1 MERLRPEKLENKLGY
16 RFRNEELLLTAL
28 THTSFA
34 HENNVKSYERLEFL
48 GDAVIDLLLSTILY
62 QEFTNLNEGT
72 MAQIKAAVASE
83 DILYEIGIDI
93 EIENYIFL
101 GKGEL
106 KSGGKYKKSII
117 ADVVEALV
125 AAIYVDSKKDLN
137 VIEKIFHDTFK
148 RYIEIFLSG
157 KRIFDY
163 KTKLQ
168 EITQDRFKQLP
179 VYDTVSQKNKFI
191 TTLYIDGKIYS
202 KAEGFS
208 KKESEK
214 LAAKIAYE
222 KLKEE
227 EFHEWKGYKKI

>member
-1 MERLRPEKLENKLGY
+1 
-16 RFRNEELLLTAL
+16 
-28 THTSFA
+28 
-34 HENNVKSYERLEFL
+34 LEFL

-93 EIENYIFL
+93 GIENYIFL

-179 VYDTVSQKNKFI
+179 VYETVSQKNKFI

-227 EFHEWKGYKKI
+227 EFHE

>member
-1 MERLRPEKLENKLGY
+1 MERLRPEELENKLGY

-34 HENNVKSYERLEFL
+34 HENKVKSYERLEFL

-62 QEFTNLNEGT
+62 QEFINLNEGT

-83 DILYEIGIDI
+83 DILYEIGRDI
-93 EIENYIFL
+93 GLENYIFL

-125 AAIYVDSKKDLN
+125 AAIYVDCKKDLN
-137 VIEKIFHDTFK
+137 VLENVFHDTFK
-148 RYIEIFLSG
+148 RYIEIFFSG

-227 EFHEWKGYKKI
+227 EFHE

>member
-1 MERLRPEKLENKLGY
+1 
-16 RFRNEELLLTAL
+16 
-28 THTSFA
+28 
-34 HENNVKSYERLEFL
+34 
-48 GDAVIDLLLSTILY
+48 
-62 QEFTNLNEGT
+62 

-83 DILYEIGIDI
+83 DILYEIGRDI
-93 EIENYIFL
+93 GLENYIFL

-125 AAIYVDSKKDLN
+125 AAIYVDCKKDLN
-137 VIEKIFHDTFK
+137 VLENVFHDTFK
-148 RYIEIFLSG
+148 RYIEIFFSG

-227 EFHEWKGYKKI
+227 EFHE